1 MRLLLRLFLL
11 LILGSYLLSRYG
23 FFLHENLWQAY
34 SAHKRE
40 FLYRPP
46 GIAKDQSQ
54 SAHAELPPGVLP
66 RHEFTPGA
74 IDPRVTQSN
83 IRSTICRQGY
93 TKSVVVRVHQCDE
106 TPAHAALQS

>member
-11 LILGSYLLSRYG
+11 LVLGSYLFSRYG
-23 FFLHENLWQAY
+23 FFLHESLRHTN
-34 SAHKRE
+34 SAERRE
-40 FLYRPP
+40 FVYRPA

-74 IDPRVTQSN
+74 IDRRVTQSN